1 MLGVMLDCI
10 HGLIPYA
17 APAIMLGIMVPAII
31 VGIMPEA
38 MPCDIPVMP
47 EAMLGDIPVM
57 PEAMPGDIP
66 VMPEAML
73 GDIPVMP
80 DAVSPGAYMACVVGN
95 CNTRVNSYWLYTI
108 RENTV
113 AAVTSCRQPTHK

>member
-17 APAIMLGIMVPAII
+17 APDIMLGIIVPAIMVGIMVPAII
-31 VGIMPEA
+31 SGI
-38 MPCDIPVMP
+38 MP

-66 VMPEAML
+66 AMPEAMP

-95 CNTRVNSYWLYTI
+95 CNIHANSYWLYTI